1 MAIVHENKVIEKL
14 LIEQDKYKNQLSMYQ
29 LQEQELSDE
38 MRTLQNEI
46 DSINSTRLE
55 ILGQIKAH
63 NVFIED
69 LDTAIRLVEYTEEE
83 NEE

>member
-1 MAIVHENKVIEKL
+1 MVITHKNKVIEKL
-14 LIEQDKYKNQLSMYQ
+14 LIKQDKYQSELAVYQ
-29 LQEQELSDE
+29 LQEQELAEE

-63 NVFIED
+63 VVSIED
-69 LDTAIRLVEYTEEE
+69 LETTIRLVKEIEE
-83 NEE
+83 

>member
-1 MAIVHENKVIEKL
+1 MAITHENKVIEKL
-14 LIEQDKYKNQLSMYQ
+14 LIEQDKYQNQLSMYQ
-29 LQEQELSDE
+29 LQEQDLSDE

-46 DSINSTRLE
+46 YSINSTRLE

-63 NVFIED
+63 VVFIED
-69 LDTAIRLVEYTEEE
+69 LDTAIRLVEE

>member
-1 MAIVHENKVIEKL
+1 MAITHENKVIEKL
-14 LIEQDKYKNQLSMYQ
+14 LIEKDKCQNQLSMYQ
-29 LQEQELSDE
+29 LQEQELSTE

-63 NVFIED
+63 VVFIED
-69 LDTAIRLVEYTEEE
+69 LDTAIRLVEEIEEE
-83 NEE
+83 VE

>member
-29 LQEQELSDE
+29 LQEQEMADE

>member
-1 MAIVHENKVIEKL
+1 MSITHENKVIEKL
-14 LIEQDKYKNQLSMYQ
+14 LIEQDKYQNQLAMYQ
-29 LQEQELSDE
+29 LQEQELATE

-63 NVFIED
+63 VVFIED
-69 LDTAIRLVEYTEEE
+69 LDTAIRLVEEIEEE
-83 NEE
+83 VE

>member
-1 MAIVHENKVIEKL
+1 MAITHENKVIEKL
-14 LIEQDKYKNQLSMYQ
+14 LIEQDKYQNQLSMYQ

-46 DSINSTRLE
+46 DGINSTRLE

-63 NVFIED
+63 KVFIED
-69 LDTAIRLVEYTEEE
+69 LDTAIRIIEEQGE
-83 NEE
+83 

>member
-1 MAIVHENKVIEKL
+1 MEIIEELKVIEKL
-14 LIEQDKYKNQLSMYQ
+14 LIEQDNYQNELAVYQ
-29 LQEQELSDE
+29 LQEQELAEE

-63 NVFIED
+63 VVFIED
-69 LDTAIRLVEYTEEE
+69 LETAIRLVEGIED
-83 NEE
+83 

>member
-1 MAIVHENKVIEKL
+1 MAITHENKVIEKL
-14 LIEQDKYKNQLSMYQ
+14 LIEQDRYRNQLSMYQ
-29 LQEQELSDE
+29 LQEQELATE

-69 LDTAIRLVEYTEEE
+69 LDTAIRLVEEMIK
-83 NEE
+83 

>member
-1 MAIVHENKVIEKL
+1 MAITHENKVIEKL
-14 LIEQDKYKNQLSMYQ
+14 LNEQDKYRNQLSMYET
-29 LQEQELSDE
+29 QEQELSDE
-38 MRTLQNEI
+38 MRILQNEI

-63 NVFIED
+63 VVFIED
-69 LDTAIRLVEYTEEE
+69 LDTAIRLVEE